1 MFEPQILPADP
12 QRLATAVQ
20 DELRRLALTL
30 AQPADYAALKTLHA
44 APKRI
49 FDGML
54 VLADGTDWDPG
65 SGAGLYARRAGAWV
79 FIG

>member
-1 MFEPQILPADP
+1 MFQPQILPSDP
-12 QRLATAVQ
+12 QRLAAAVQ
-20 DELRRLALTL
+20 NELQRLALVL
-30 AQPADYAALKTLHA
+30 SQPADYAALKTLYA
-44 APKRI
+44 EPSRS

-54 VLADGTDWDPG
+54 VLADGTDWNPG

>member
-1 MFEPQILPADP
+1 MFEPQILPSDP
-12 QRLATAVQ
+12 QQLAAAVQ
-20 DELRRLALTL
+20 NELRRLALVM
-30 AQPADYAALKTLHA
+30 AQPTDYAALKTLHA

-54 VLADGTDWDPG
+54 VIADGTNWNPG
-65 SGAGLYARRAGAWV
+65 SGAGLYARRSGAWV